1 MPYACSNKIQ
11 LFSLLNFTLNCGSLN
26 VPQQSTPSPNRP
38 PKSPGNTSA
47 QNMENNTNNG
57 NNAALMTLLARQV
70 SKDNSLNSRS
80 SGGTGMGKSGSVGN
94 WGWFEDV
101 HGHESAF
108 LPGVSANGNV
118 SRDNSGKGGRRGSQ
132 DARGG
137 GSGKDY
143 AGSKKGGGGGLLHI
157 GSELM
162 SNVIQS
168 IVEPQRE
175 GKFLPVES

>member
-1 MPYACSNKIQ
+1 
-11 LFSLLNFTLNCGSLN
+11 
-26 VPQQSTPSPNRP
+26 
-38 PKSPGNTSA
+38 
-47 QNMENNTNNG
+47 MENNN
-57 NNAALMTLLARQV
+57 ALMNLLARQV

-118 SRDNSGKGGRRGSQ
+118 SRDNSGRGRRGGQ
-132 DARGG
+132 DAKGG
-137 GSGKDY
+137 ATRRKGS
-143 AGSKKGGGGGLLHI
+143 GGGGGLLHI
-157 GSELM
+157 GSELL

-168 IVEPQRE
+168 IVEPQRRE
-175 GKFLPVES
+175 GKFTACRNPMMRERKVWPLDGRFIA